1 MKPTTKR
8 FLLPALAA
16 AISLTLNA
24 GAATLQTSTGSP
36 GNFGRIGGVYT
47 TFSSTLEPTAAANWA
62 GGAPVDGNTYSID
75 TLSLVKNNAAGTG
88 LANLWVGIYGSYS
101 GSTSSRGVYGDFLG
115 VSTSAVAWSTLGP
128 GVTAT
133 WSFSGVTATAASGK
147 MLYFAFQTSA
157 DSLSGSA
164 PINAVEGETAGQRLP
179 GDTNT
184 AINQGTGI
192 IEAMLPTPVSTN
204 GYLREN
210 RVAVMSLAVSP
221 VPEPS
226 SAGLA
231 ALASLV
237 LLKRRRRN

>member
-1 MKPTTKR
+1 MKPATTR

-16 AISLTLNA
+16 TAISLTLNA

-36 GNFGRIGGVYT
+36 ANFGRIGGVYT

-62 GGAPVDGNTYSID
+62 GAPPVDGNTYTID

-88 LANLWVGIYGSYS
+88 LANLWVGVYGSYS

-128 GVTAT
+128 GASAT
-133 WSFSGVTATAASGK
+133 WSFNGVTATAASGK

-164 PINAVEGETAGQRLP
+164 PINSVEGETAGQRLP
-179 GDTNT
+179 GDGNT
-184 AINQGTGI
+184 ATNQGAGI
-192 IEAMLPTPVSTN
+192 IEAMLPTPISTN
-204 GYLREN
+204 GYLRDT
-210 RVAVMSLAVSP
+210 RVAVMNLAVTP

-226 SAGLA
+226 AA
-231 ALASLV
+231 ALGALGALG
-237 LLKRRRRN
+237 LLRRRRN